1 MNKFWEIQEGE
12 VDSNAFFKLL
22 IKYFPNATTLFVW
35 GGFYCWRCKKV
46 LHGI

>member
-35 GGFYCWRCKKV
+35 GGASIADDVKKCYMA
-46 LHGI
+46 